1 MAIAEKRDD
10 RSVRDLVSPE
20 EWQLRVDI
28 AACYRLIALEGWDD
42 LVFTHIS
49 GRVPGGEGHFLIN
62 PFGMLFEEI
71 TASSLVKI
79 NKNGEKVLESDYD
92 PNGPGFVI
100 HGAVLGARDDVNCV
114 IHLHTDAGQAVS
126 AQKAGLLPL
135 TQTAMF
141 LDGEVGYHD
150 FEGVATDLDERERL
164 VADLGP
170 RHCMIMRNHGTL
182 AAGAHP
188 ADAYWRIY
196 LLERACSAQVMAQ
209 SGGSALQIP
218 TSESIARTAKVAQ
231 DGLAKGTAQRL
242 LWPAMIRRLDRVDPD
257 YKD

>member
-1 MAIAEKRDD
+1 MAIAEKHAD

-49 GRVPGGEGHFLIN
+49 GRVPGAEGHFLIN

-79 NKNGEKVLESDYD
+79 DKQGDKVLESDYD
-92 PNGPGFVI
+92 ANGPGFVI
-100 HGAVLGARDDVNCV
+100 HGAVLGARDDVNCA
-114 IHLHTDAGQAVS
+114 IHLHTNHGQAVS
-126 AQKAGLLPL
+126 AQKDGLLPL

-141 LDGEVGYHD
+141 LDGDIGYHD
-150 FEGVATDLDERERL
+150 FEGTATDLDERARL
-164 VADLGP
+164 IADIGDK
-170 RHCMIMRNHGTL
+170 HCMILRNHGTL
-182 AAGAHP
+182 TVGAHP
-188 ADAYWRIY
+188 ADAYARMY
-196 LLERACSAQVMAQ
+196 LLERACIAQVMAQ
-209 SGGSALQIP
+209 SGGGALNMP
-218 TSESIARTAKVAQ
+218 SSESIARTATTAQ
-231 DGLAKGTAQRL
+231 DGLTKGSAGKIV
-242 LWPAMIRRLDRVDPD
+242 WPALIRRLERLDPS